1 MNNIL
6 HKTFGEVDLKDPFFQ
21 SLREDYPDF
30 DNWFRKK
37 QSQDAFVQYDSNNR
51 ITGFLYLKVEKQTVD
66 DVTPVI
72 YLRC

>member
-51 ITGFLYLKVEKQTVD
+51 ITMWMSVMLPFIKNMARL
-66 DVTPVI
+66 
-72 YLRC
+72 